1 MSHNDTSEWLTA
13 SQETAQASISKL
25 TQATIELT
33 IPASYSWLP
42 LLGAVAREYC
52 ATLPNLLQE
61 EMQSRRS
68 RVGVAS
74 GGRRFGTG
82 TLQLPNSGA
91 TITAS
96 YSHFVY
102 SVELI
107 LQEVATNIIR
117 HGYGGENLDVSVHL
131 LLSVKELDS
140 GRFALLLE
148 LTDTGPAFDM
158 TNKPVTMPNPLEPRE
173 SGYGL
178 YLIDRLADKLEY
190 SRHNDKNHLKV
201 VKYL

>member
-1 MSHNDTSEWLTA
+1 MSHNDTSEQLNGSWAAA
-13 SQETAQASISKL
+13 SSPVSKL
-25 TQATIELT
+25 AQATIELT

-42 LLGAVAREYC
+42 LLGAVAREFC

-61 EMQSRRS
+61 EMQSRRG
-68 RVGVAS
+68 RVAAAS
-74 GGRRFGTG
+74 SGRRFGTG

-91 TITAS
+91 TIIAS

-107 LQEVATNIIR
+107 LQEIATNIIR
-117 HGYGGENLDVSVHL
+117 HGYGGENPAVSVHL
-131 LLSVKELDS
+131 LMSVKELES

-148 LTDTGPAFDM
+148 ITDTGPAFDL
-158 TNKPVTMPNPLEPRE
+158 TSKPVPMPNPLEPRE

-190 SRHNDKNHLKV
+190 SRYNDKNHLTV